1 MVSRKSGKLF
11 ISMTK
16 PESFYFYDLE
26 TTGLSPQKD
35 RVMQFAGQRTNLDLE
50 PIGEPDNY
58 FIKITSDVLP
68 SPDAV
73 LVTGITPQKTLEEGI
88 SEAEFLK
95 YFYENI
101 ATNKTIFTG
110 YNSIRFDDEFM
121 RHMNY
126 RNFYD
131 AYEWQWSEDRS
142 KWDILDVVR
151 MTRALRPEGI
161 NWPFASD
168 GTPVNRLELLT
179 ELNHL
184 DHSKA
189 HDALSDV
196 FATIAI
202 AKLIKTKQPRLFD
215 YLLSLRTKAAVEKI
229 VNSRRPF
236 VYTSGRYSSEYEK
249 TTVAVTVAPHPL
261 QNGSFIVFDLRVD
274 PTEYLAMSAE
284 DLAAKYQNRFDKQQP
299 PLPFKILQTNKCPSV
314 APIGVLRDTDKKRL
328 KIVNK
333 DIEHNYKNLASS
345 SDFGDKLSEALRLS
359 ESARQEQFIKNE
371 DDVDSQLYDGFFDS
385 ADKSKMRQVTEATA
399 DQLVDLSF
407 DFNDPR
413 LRNLLILYKA
423 RQFPR
428 SLTEE
433 EAVIWRDYQKNKLIA
448 GKTGHSRAE
457 QFFKRLEELAEIH
470 SSDTNKMY
478 LLEELQLY
486 AQSVIPDEY

>member
-1 MVSRKSGKLF
+1 
-11 ISMTK
+11 MT
-16 PESFYFYDLE
+16 ENMQSFYFYDLE
-26 TTGLSPQKD
+26 TTGLSAQKD
-35 RVMQFAGQRTNLDLE
+35 RVMQFAGQRTNLELK
-50 PIGEPDNY
+50 PIGEPDNFY
-58 FIKITSDVLP
+58 IKITSDVLP

-73 LVTGITPQKTLEEGI
+73 LVTGITPQKTLDEGI

-95 YFYENI
+95 YFYKKI
-101 ATNKTIFTG
+101 AMPGTIFIG
-110 YNSIRFDDEFM
+110 FNSIRFDDEFM
-121 RHMNY
+121 RYMNY

-131 AYEWQWSEDRS
+131 AYEWQWSEERS
-142 KWDILDVVR
+142 KWDLLDVVR
-151 MTRALRPEGI
+151 MTRALRPENI

-168 GTPVNRLELLT
+168 GTPVNKLELLT
-179 ELNHL
+179 ELNKL
-184 DHSKA
+184 DHTNA

-196 FATIAI
+196 FATIAV

-229 VNSRRPF
+229 VNSSRPF

-249 TTVAVTVAPHPL
+249 TTIALSLANHPL
-261 QNGSFIVFDLRVD
+261 QNGSFIVYDLRID
-274 PTEYLAMSAE
+274 PTEYTVMSAE
-284 DLAAKYQNRFDKQQP
+284 ELATKYQNRYDKQQP
-299 PLPFKILQTNKCPSV
+299 PLPFKILQTNKCPTV
-314 APIGVLRDTDKKRL
+314 APIGVLRDVDKKRL
-328 KIVNK
+328 KISDEEINQ
-333 DIEHNYKNLASS
+333 HYKKLATAV
-345 SDFGDKLSEALRLS
+345 DFGDKLSEAFRLN
-359 ESARQEQFIKNE
+359 ESFRQEQFIKNE

-407 DFNDPR
+407 VFNDPR